1 MSDVVAE
8 LGHLKKLATQEA
20 NKRFSR
26 LHRLLKQGG
35 LLAIAKERIA
45 RNKGAQ
51 TPGVDGQTMADMSNE
66 QIIKLSEELRT
77 GTYQPKPVRRVYIPK
92 RNGKLRPLGIPTS
105 RDKIVQAGVA
115 IILETIYEPI
125 FRKCSHGFRAKH
137 STITALLQVSSA
149 YHSGAK
155 WIIEGDITDCFG
167 SIPHHIIL
175 NCLRKRIKDEHFIDI
190 IRRMLQAGVMEAGNF
205 APSYSGTPQGGIVS
219 PILANIVLHEL
230 DVWLET
236 QMGVNPPPQTQN
248 ELKVRFNPEYRR
260 LQSRI
265 NKIKLCLDG
274 IRPIPKKTTREKLQQ
289 ELKEKLRLRKLQP
302 CSLPRKVTY
311 YVRYAD
317 DFVVI
322 LCNASKTEAN
332 QMKTAI
338 TKWMQANL
346 GLNLNQDKTHV
357 THRQDKMRFLGYELE
372 GRSNPNGTGW
382 LHLAVPKD
390 AVRNVVAKIQ
400 QVTRYSQAPEYDV
413 FKNINAI
420 ARGWANYYRYAHN
433 SPTVG
438 GKLSMVI
445 YWCAAHYLGKR
456 HRSSISKIMRD
467 HYARD
472 SKTGCL
478 GLYVNIPAQPQV
490 PANRYFVW
498 HKAPPHLWL
507 AASPAYQVQ
516 DKQPYLNTDW
526 AAGRSQHKKLVTKT
540 RAGLQCENCGVSG
553 VTLYVHHPNR
563 LAKRKRVKKG
573 MANIAQSGMEQETVL
588 LCRNC
593 HSSYHDA

>member
-1 MSDVVAE
+1 MMDVVAE
-8 LGHLKKLATQEA
+8 LGHLRKLAEQDA

-35 LLAIAKERIA
+35 LLALAKERIA

-51 TPGVDGQTMADMSNE
+51 TPGIDGQTMADMSNE
-66 QIIKLSEELRT
+66 QITKLSEELRA
-77 GTYQPKPVRRVYIPK
+77 GMYQPKPVRRVYIPK

-115 IILETIYEPI
+115 VILEAIYEPI
-125 FRKCSHGFRAKH
+125 FRKCSHGFRTQH

-149 YHSGAK
+149 YRSGAK

-175 NCLRKRIKDEHFIDI
+175 NCLRKHIKDERFIDI
-190 IRRMLQAGVMEAGNF
+190 IRRMLQSGVMEAGIF

-236 QMGVNPPPQTQN
+236 QMGVNPPPQTQDDV
-248 ELKVRFNPEYRR
+248 KSRYNPEYHR

-265 NKIKLCLDG
+265 GKIKLYLDG
-274 IRPIPKKTTREKLQQ
+274 ARPIPKKTTREKLKQ

-302 CSLPRKVTY
+302 CYLPRKVTY

-317 DFVVI
+317 DFVIV
-322 LCNASKTEAN
+322 LCNASKTEAS
-332 QMKTAI
+332 QMKAAI
-338 TKWMQANL
+338 TLWMQTHL
-346 GLNLNQDKTHV
+346 GLSLNQDKTHI
-357 THRQDKMRFLGYELE
+357 THWQDKMRFLGYELE

-382 LHLAVPKD
+382 LHLAVPKE
-390 AVRNVVAKIQ
+390 AVRNIVTKIQ
-400 QVTRYSQAPEYDV
+400 QVTRFPQAPEYDV

-420 ARGWANYYRYAHN
+420 ARGWTNYYRYAHD
-433 SPTVG
+433 SPIVG
-438 GKLSMVI
+438 SKLSMVI
-445 YWCAAHYLGKR
+445 YWCMAHYLGKR
-456 HRSSISKIMRD
+456 YRSSIAKIMRD

-472 SKTGCL
+472 PKTGCL
-478 GLYVNIPAQPQV
+478 GLYLNIPAKPQA

-507 AASPAYQVQ
+507 AASPAYHVQ

-526 AAGRSQHKKLVTKT
+526 AAGRSQHKKLETKAK
-540 RAGLQCENCGVSG
+540 AGLHCENCGVSG
-553 VTLYVHHPNR
+553 VMLYVHHPNR

-588 LCRNC
+588 LCRDC
-593 HSSYHDA
+593 HSSYHNA

>member
-8 LGHLKKLATQEA
+8 LGHLKKLATQDA
-20 NKRFSR
+20 NKRFTR

-35 LLAIAKERIA
+35 LLALAKERIA

-51 TPGVDGQTMADMSNE
+51 TPGIDGQTMADMSNE
-66 QIIKLSEELRT
+66 QITKLSEELRD

-105 RDKIVQAGVA
+105 RDKIVQAGMAV
-115 IILETIYEPI
+115 ILEAIYEPI
-125 FRKCSHGFRAKH
+125 FRKCSHGFRANH

-149 YHSGAK
+149 YRSGAK

-175 NCLRKRIKDEHFIDI
+175 NCLRKHIKDERFIDI
-190 IRRMLQAGVMEAGNF
+190 IRRMLQSGVMEAGNF

-236 QMGVNPPPQTQN
+236 QMGINPPSQTQD

-274 IRPIPKKTTREKLQQ
+274 IRPIPKKTTREKLRQ

-322 LCNASKTEAN
+322 LCNASKTEAS
-332 QMKTAI
+332 QLKTAI
-338 TKWMQANL
+338 TEWMQANL
-346 GLNLNQDKTHV
+346 GLNLNQDKTHI
-357 THRQDKMRFLGYELE
+357 THWQDEMRFLGYELE

-382 LHLAVPKD
+382 LHLSVPKE

-400 QVTRYSQAPEYDV
+400 QVTRFSQAPEYDV
-413 FKNINAI
+413 FKNVNAI

-445 YWCAAHYLGKR
+445 YWCTAHYLGKR

-478 GLYVNIPAQPQV
+478 GLYVNIPAQPPV
-490 PANRYFVW
+490 PANRYFIW
-498 HKAPPHLWL
+498 HKAPPRLWL
-507 AASPAYQVQ
+507 AANSAYHVQ
-516 DKQPYLNTDW
+516 DKQHYLNTDW
-526 AAGRSQHKKLVTKT
+526 AAGRSQHKKLETKAK
-540 RAGLQCENCGVSG
+540 AGLQCENCGVSG

-563 LAKRKRVKKG
+563 LAKRKRIKKG
-573 MANIAQSGMEQETVL
+573 MANVAQSGMEQETVL
-588 LCRNC
+588 LCRDC
-593 HSSYHDA
+593 HLNYHDA